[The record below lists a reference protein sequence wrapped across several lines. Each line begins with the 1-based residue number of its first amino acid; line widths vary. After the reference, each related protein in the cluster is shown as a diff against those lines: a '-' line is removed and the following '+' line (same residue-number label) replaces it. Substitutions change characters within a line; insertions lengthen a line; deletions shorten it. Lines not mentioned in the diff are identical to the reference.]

1 MKFYID
7 GQEKDKWSGEKDWSL
22 ETYTLNEG
30 LRTLEWTYSKD
41 VYVGEGQ
48 DCAWVDNIQFPP
60 TAIIVDVET
69 VEERNVNIYPNPA
82 RDFVRVST
90 VNGQQ
95 STVKIYNTIGML
107 VDEIEMSSDEIEINV
122 TDYNPGIYF
131 INIRNEELNMTK
143 KIVVE

>member
-1 MKFYID
+1 M
-7 GQEKDKWSGEKDWSL
+7 
-22 ETYTLNEG
+22 
-30 LRTLEWTYSKD
+30 EWTYSKD

-107 VDEIEMSSDEIEINV
+107 VDEFEINSDEIEINV
-122 TDYNPGIYF
+122 SDYKSGVYF
-131 INIRNEELNMTK
+131 VKVSTINGSVIK
-143 KIVVE
+143 KFIIE